1 MKNIEEGSVY
11 FMTGF
16 DERKKGFEA
25 KYRLDQE
32 ARFKISARRNKLLGL
47 WAAERMGMSGAS
59 AEEYA
64 KEVVVADFDKPG
76 DADVLEKVLND
87 LTDKGL
93 EITDAQ
99 VRKQMDKLIETARVQ
114 IMNELKSGDSA

>member
-1 MKNIEEGSVY
+1 
-11 FMTGF
+11 MTGF
-16 DERKKGFEA
+16 DEREKGFEA

-76 DADVLEKVLND
+76 DADVLEKVLD
-87 LTDKGL
+87 DFTEKGL
-93 EITDAQ
+93 GITDTQ
-99 VRKQMDKLIETARVQ
+99 VREQMDKLTETARQQ
-114 IMNELKSGDSA
+114 IMKESKSGDGG

>member
-1 MKNIEEGSVY
+1 MKNIEEGSAS

-16 DERKKGFEA
+16 NEREKGFEA

-64 KEVVVADFDKPG
+64 KEVVVADFDEPG

-87 LTDKGL
+87 LTEKGL
-93 EITDAQ
+93 EITEIE
-99 VRKQMDKLIETARVQ
+99 VRKLMDQLIETAREQ
-114 IMNELKSGDSA
+114 IMRELESGDDT

>member
-1 MKNIEEGSVY
+1 
-11 FMTGF
+11 MTGF
-16 DERKKGFEA
+16 DEREKGFEA

-64 KEVVVADFDKPG
+64 KEVVVADFDEPG
-76 DADVLEKVLND
+76 DADVLEKVLD
-87 LTDKGL
+87 DFTEKGL
-93 EITDAQ
+93 GITDTQ
-99 VRKQMDKLIETARVQ
+99 VREQMDKLTETARQQ
-114 IMNELKSGDSA
+114 IMKESKSGDGA